1 MEGDRGTSGCCLLL
15 TLFSY
20 SIRMEETILELG
32 KALKMPEHCI
42 CIMVGPGLEIRQDWK
57 FARIGNAFGPRL

>member
-1 MEGDRGTSGCCLLL
+1 
-15 TLFSY
+15 
-20 SIRMEETILELG
+20 MEETILELG

-57 FARIGNAFGPRL
+57 CVLDQDCDRDVKCTSFAKQQQASTLLHA